1 MALQITGIMNHNGGT
16 LQRPAAP
23 GDFDVDSI
31 TRFARVHD
39 EFGFDRVLIANTS
52 TMPDSFS
59 IGTFVASQ
67 TSRLGLMMAHRP
79 GFIAPTMA
87 ARMLATIDRL
97 SAGRAGVHIISGASD
112 LELQADGDFLTKD
125 QRYHRAAEYIGV
137 MRRMWSSP
145 EPFDHDGEFFKFR
158 GAHAMARPAAG
169 TIPVFWGGESDLAI
183 EIGGRCC
190 DVFAIL
196 SDTFE
201 GAGTLAA
208 RARAAAA
215 RAGRRI
221 EVLMTMGVILGETED
236 EAWKNAEAQR
246 LRTIAAMPATPT
258 VDKTLLDKQWQT
270 STALQRIARRAEEGE
285 RHDRCLWTG
294 INKIMAGRGNH
305 NALVGTPD
313 QVADSLIEYY
323 RRGITRFLLR
333 GFDALPDAE
342 RIGRE
347 LIPILRREAARM
359 DEASELAA

>member
-1 MALQITGIMNHNGGT
+1 MTVQITGIMTHNGGT

-23 GDFDVDSI
+23 GDFDVDAI
-31 TRFARVHD
+31 ERFSRVHD
-39 EFGFDRVLIANTS
+39 QGGFDRVLIANTS

-59 IGTFVASQ
+59 IGTFVASR

-97 SAGRAGVHIISGASD
+97 SGGRAGVHIISGASD
-112 LELQADGDFLTKD
+112 LELQADGDFLTKE

-137 MRRMWSSP
+137 MRRVWSSP

-158 GAHAMARPAAG
+158 GAHATVRPTAG

-183 EIGGRCC
+183 ELGGRCC

-196 SDTFE
+196 SDTFD
-201 GAGTLAA
+201 GAGGLAA
-208 RARAAAA
+208 RAKAAAA
-215 RAGRRI
+215 RVGRGI
-221 EVLMTMGVILGETED
+221 DVLMTMGVILGDTED
-236 EAWKNAEAQR
+236 EAWDKAEAQR
-246 LRTIAAMPATPT
+246 RRTIAAMPAAPAA
-258 VDKTLLDKQWQT
+258 DKTMLDKQWQT
-270 STALQRIARRAEEGE
+270 STALQRIARRAEEGD

-305 NALVGTPD
+305 NALVGTAD
-313 QVADSLIEYY
+313 QVADSLLEYY

-347 LIPILRREAARM
+347 LIPILRREAARI
-359 DEASELAA
+359 DQTSNLAA